1 MKQNVDLTANRMFS
15 SAGSFDSLLVTA
27 FPNLRHYPWEREH
40 FRIVRSDA
48 DMENR
53 NSIIIC
59 GNATER
65 QNQRYGRMMDY
76 GYICD
81 CCGAELTKPW
91 AKHYSLCERCSF
103 YLDIT
108 CQKLWRYKD
117 DPIQDS
123 RDRLVIEMNRR

>member
-15 SAGSFDSLLVTA
+15 TRGFDSLLVTA
-27 FPNLRHYPWEREH
+27 FPNLRHHPWNHERFH
-40 FRIVRSDA
+40 AIRSDA
-48 DMENR
+48 DMGIR
-53 NSIIIC
+53 DSIIIC

-81 CCGAELTKPW
+81 CCGAKLIKPW
-91 AKHYSLCERCSF
+91 AKHYSLCERCSSH
-103 YLDIT
+103 LDIS

-117 DPIQDS
+117 DPVQDS
-123 RDRLVIEMNRR
+123 RDRLVVEMNRR